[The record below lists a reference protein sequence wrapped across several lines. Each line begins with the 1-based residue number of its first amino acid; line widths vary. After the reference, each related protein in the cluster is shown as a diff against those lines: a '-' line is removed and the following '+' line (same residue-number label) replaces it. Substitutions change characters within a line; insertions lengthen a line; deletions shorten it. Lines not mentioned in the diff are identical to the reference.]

1 MEGHLP
7 ISAIIRMKRIHKI
20 FHVKVLKYKQP
31 ESAWD
36 SLSFPA
42 QPPSVAMGHW
52 LQDAHRPHLQ
62 VSKSFIKRG
71 LELAVG
77 CLATSQSSTRVAE
90 AGLTQVWDQA
100 GLESRTL
107 KLK

>member
-20 FHVKVLKYKQP
+20 FHMKVLKYKQP
-31 ESAWD
+31 ETAWD

-42 QPPSVAMGHW
+42 QPSVAMGHW
-52 LQDAHRPHLQ
+52 LQDAHRPRLQ

-90 AGLTQVWDQA
+90 AGLTQVRDQP